1 MKLSLGRC
9 VLYEV
14 EIERPLFRLIFR
26 LLLFLRAQM
35 RQTINSHIITGPR
48 NVACEPMQPF
58 VEP

>member
-35 RQTINSHIITGPR
+35 RSLLTARPKNPT
-48 NVACEPMQPF
+48 
-58 VEP
+58 